1 MSARLPLVLRQLGR
15 PPRPPGPPRRLRE
28 PCRAASGSG
37 SQSGGQEGLSGQQRP
52 QDGPAWS
59 SQGPG
64 SPAPPARDSI
74 AREVIQN
81 SKEVLHLL
89 QEKNP
94 AFKPVLAI
102 IQAGDENLM
111 QEINQNLAE
120 EAGLNITHVCL
131 PPDSSEDEIIDEI
144 LKMNE
149 DTRVHGLALQISE
162 DLFSSK
168 VLNALNPEKD
178 VDGVTDVNL
187 GKLVRGDAHE
197 CFVSP
202 VARAVIELLEKS
214 GASLDGKKIL
224 VVGAHGSLDAALQC
238 LFQRRGS
245 MTMNSQWKT
254 PQLQSK
260 LHEADIVILGSPKPE
275 EIPLTW
281 IQPGTTVLNCFHDLL
296 SGKLSCSSPR
306 AHLNGLI
313 AEDNLGLLAAALR
326 IQNMVSSGRRWLR
339 EQQHRRWRLHSL
351 KLQPLSPVP
360 SDIEISR
367 AQTPKAVDILAK
379 EIGLLADEIEIYGK
393 SKAKVR
399 LSLLERLKDQADGK
413 YVLVAGI
420 TPTPLGEGKST
431 VTIGLVQALTAHL
444 NVNSFACLRQPSQG
458 PTFGVKGGAAG
469 GGYAQVIPMEE
480 FNLHLTG
487 DIHAITAANNLLAA
501 AIDTRILHENTQ
513 TDKALYNRLVPLVNG
528 VREFSEIQLARLKK
542 LGINK
547 TDPSMLTEEEMSK
560 FARLNIDPTTITWQR
575 VLDTNDRFLRKITI
589 GQASTEKGYSRQAQF
604 DIAVASEIMAVL
616 ALTDSLKD
624 MKERLGRMVVA
635 SDKNGQPVTAE
646 DLGVTGALT
655 VLMKDAIK
663 PNLMQTLEGTPVF
676 VHAGP
681 FANIAHGNSSVL
693 ADKIALK
700 LVGEEGFVVTEAGFG
715 ADIGMEK
722 FFNIKCRA
730 SGLVPNVV
738 VLVATVRALKMHGGG
753 PSVTA
758 GVPLKKEY
766 TEENIQLVADGCC
779 NLQKQIQIAQLF
791 GVPVVVALNVFKT
804 DTRAEID
811 LVCELAKRA
820 GAFDAVPCHHWS
832 VGGKGSVDLARAVR
846 EAANKRS
853 RFRFLYDIQ
862 LPIVEK
868 IRAIAQSVY
877 GAKDIELSPEAQ
889 SKIDRYTQQ
898 GFGNLPICMA
908 KTHLSLSHQPER
920 KGVPRDF
927 ILPISDVRASIGAGF
942 IYPLVGTE
950 ARSANDSVSMMC
962 GCIWLSDVK
971 GPPWSQMSTMP
982 GLPTRPCFYDID
994 LDAET
999 EQVKGLF

>member
-1 MSARLPLVLRQLGR
+1 MSARLPLVLRRLAR
-15 PPRPPGPPRRLRE
+15 PQPPGPQRRL
-28 PCRAASGSG
+28 PSLCRAS
-37 SQSGGQEGLSGQQRP
+37 SGGGGGGGGGEGLLGQQRWRDT
-52 QDGPAWS
+52 QAGS

-74 AREVIQN
+74 VREVIQN
-81 SKEVLHLL
+81 SKEVLSLL
-89 QEKNP
+89 QEKTP
-94 AFKPVLAI
+94 TFKPVLAI
-102 IQAGDENLM
+102 IQAGDDNLM
-111 QEINQNLAE
+111 QEVNQNLAE
-120 EAGLNITHVCL
+120 EAGLNITHICL
-131 PPDSSEDEIIDEI
+131 PVESGEDEIIDEI
-144 LKMNE
+144 LKINE
-149 DTRVHGLALQISE
+149 DTRVHGLALQIAETS
-162 DLFSSK
+162 FSNK
-168 VLNALNPEKD
+168 ILNALKPEKD
-178 VDGVTDVNL
+178 VDGLTDVNL

-197 CFVSP
+197 CFISP

-214 GASLDGKKIL
+214 GVSLDGKKIL
-224 VVGAHGSLDAALQC
+224 VIGAHGSLEATLQC
-238 LFQRRGS
+238 LFQRKGS
-245 MTMNSQWKT
+245 MTMSSQWKT
-254 PQLQSK
+254 PQLQGK
-260 LHEADIVILGSPKPE
+260 LQEADIVVLGSPKPE
-275 EIPLTW
+275 EIPLSW
-281 IQPGTTVLNCFHDLL
+281 IQPGTTVFNCSHDFL
-296 SGKLSCSSPR
+296 SGKAACVSPG
-306 AHLNGLI
+306 AHGISPI
-313 AEDNLGLLAAALR
+313 AEDVSLLAAALR

-339 EQQHRRWRLHSL
+339 EQQHHRWRLHCL

-367 AQTPKAVDILAK
+367 AQTPKAVEILAK

-501 AIDTRILHENTQ
+501 AIDARILHENTQ
-513 TDKALYNRLVPLVNG
+513 TDKALYNRLVPSVNG
-528 VREFSEIQLARLKK
+528 VREFSKIQLARLKK

-547 TDPSMLTEEEMSK
+547 TDPSALTEEEMRK
-560 FARLNIDPTTITWQR
+560 FARLDIDPSTITWQR
-575 VLDTNDRFLRKITI
+575 VVDTNDRFLRKITI
-589 GQASTEKGYSRQAQF
+589 GQANTEKGCSRQAQF

-616 ALTDSLKD
+616 ALTDSLSD

-635 SDKNGQPVTAE
+635 SDRNGQPVTAD

-700 LVGEEGFVVTEAGFG
+700 LVGEGGFVVTEAGFG

-730 SGLVPNVV
+730 SGLVPSVV

-753 PSVTA
+753 PS
-758 GVPLKKEY
+758 
-766 TEENIQLVADGCC
+766 
-779 NLQKQIQIAQLF
+779 
-791 GVPVVVALNVFKT
+791 
-804 DTRAEID
+804 
-811 LVCELAKRA
+811 
-820 GAFDAVPCHHWS
+820 
-832 VGGKGSVDLARAVR
+832 
-846 EAANKRS
+846 
-853 RFRFLYDIQ
+853 

-868 IRAIAQSVY
+868 IRTIAQCVY

-889 SKIDRYTQQ
+889 SKIDRYTEQ

-908 KTHLSLSHQPER
+908 KTHLSLSHQPDK
-920 KGVPRDF
+920 KGVPKGF

-942 IYPLVGTE
+942 IYPLVGT
-950 ARSANDSVSMMC
+950 
-962 GCIWLSDVK
+962 
-971 GPPWSQMSTMP
+971 MSTMP

-994 LDAET
+994 LDTDT